1 MFNDINF
8 YDHGLNVMLL
18 RKQVREGLWKYLY
31 LKLNL
36 LKGGG
41 GVITNRRVD
50 KLDRGENSR

>member
-1 MFNDINF
+1 MFNDNNF
-8 YDHGLNVMLL
+8 YDHGLNVMLS

-31 LKLNL
+31 PKLNL